1 MWNKIG
7 RIVTILSDRLDIS
20 SERALDV
27 FYTSKT
33 CERLHD
39 PSTLLYTFSDL
50 YIVEDII
57 REIQQ
62 GYAPSSK

>member
-1 MWNKIG
+1 MLSDLLMWNKIG

-39 PSTLLYTFSDL
+39 S
-50 YIVEDII
+50 
-57 REIQQ
+57 
-62 GYAPSSK
+62 